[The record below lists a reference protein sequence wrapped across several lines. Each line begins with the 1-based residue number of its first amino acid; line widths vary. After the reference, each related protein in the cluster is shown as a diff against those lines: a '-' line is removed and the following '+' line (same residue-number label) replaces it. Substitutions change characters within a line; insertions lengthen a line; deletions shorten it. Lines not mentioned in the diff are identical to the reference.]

1 MTTKN
6 ALFLLLLGAAACEP
20 NVVDAVR
27 EPPPPETPVE
37 MPPVSPL
44 VSSLLHRYSFED
56 EGSLAFDS
64 VGAAHGPIVG
74 TTLTDTGT
82 LTLAGN
88 RSLQYVDLPNKIV
101 SGLKD
106 ATFEAWLAWDGGAA
120 WQRIFD
126 FGSSSGGEDIPT
138 IPTGGTSGIS
148 YLFLT
153 TNAAADST
161 RGLPSGMR
169 VAYSRNGVGDE
180 DVCFGPLP
188 FPSGSEAHHVA
199 VVVDTTTQTI
209 TLYQDGLLITEC
221 ALSRPLSAINDEN
234 NWLGR
239 SNFTNDVELA
249 ADYDEFRIYNAA
261 LTSAQIA
268 ESFAAG
274 PDAKR

>member
-1 MTTKN
+1 MKK
-6 ALFLLLLGAAACEP
+6 AAFFLLFLSAIACEP

-27 EPPPPETPVE
+27 EPPPPEPPVE
-37 MPPVSPL
+37 VPPGVL
-44 VSSLLHRYSFED
+44 VSSLLHRYSFD
-56 EGSLAFDS
+56 EEGTVALDS
-64 VGAAHGPIVG
+64 KAAAHGPIVG
-74 TTLTDTGT
+74 TTLTGNGT
-82 LTLAGN
+82 LTLAGAH
-88 RSLQYVDLPNKIV
+88 SLEYVNLPNKII
-101 SGLKD
+101 SILSD
-106 ATFEAWLAWDGGAA
+106 ATFEAWLAWDGGGS

-138 IPTGGTSGIS
+138 VPASGTSGLS

-169 VAYSRNGVGDE
+169 VAYSQNGVGDE
-180 DVCFGPLP
+180 DVCYGPLP
-188 FPSGSEAHHVA
+188 FPSGAEAHHVA
-199 VVVDTTTQTI
+199 VVVDTNTETVS
-209 TLYQDGLLITEC
+209 LYQDGSLVNEC
-221 ALSRPLSAINDEN
+221 PLTRPLSAIDDVN

-249 ADYDEFRIYNAA
+249 AQYDEFRIYNAA
-261 LTSAQIA
+261 LTSNEIA